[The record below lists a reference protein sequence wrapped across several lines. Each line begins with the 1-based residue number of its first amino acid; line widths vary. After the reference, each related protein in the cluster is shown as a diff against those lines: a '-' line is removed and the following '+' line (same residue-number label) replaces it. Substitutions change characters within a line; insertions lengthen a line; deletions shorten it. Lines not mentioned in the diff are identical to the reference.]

1 MKIGHIVTED
11 GPVMAL
17 NHEGLFY
24 DLSEITSVDLEY
36 TGNSFYYNIEK
47 NLKNINKFVSTGKL
61 KPLLSISP
69 QSYLIPI
76 PAVNQVRD
84 FYAFEEHVRNA
95 RKRRNLDVPPEW
107 YEFPAYYYSGNSSLF
122 PSDTDIERPKF
133 TSELD
138 FELEVAAVIGKEGRN
153 IPKGDAMDYI
163 FGFILVNDW
172 SARDQQRKEMAI
184 GLGPSKSKDF
194 ATSFGRNIVTADEVS
209 ELMDSDLKIDAKV
222 SVEINDREI
231 MTNNINTMHWS
242 FHDLVSWASTDVT
255 LRPGDVIMSGTVGK
269 GCILELGTDV
279 QDWLQPGDTVTFKSD
294 IFGELRSKIT

>member
-153 IPKGDAMDYI
+153 IPKGEAMDYI